1 MGGTGASRGKEGPG
15 LLCRNVKVS
24 GRRTSLRMEP
34 YIWDSL
40 KEICERERL
49 TLNEICTQI
58 DERRGEA
65 NLTASIRVFIVSYYR
80 TAIGNRGFADVVD
93 TAHPHFHDPVK
104 LAEALMRLY
113 YDRGTVRGE
122 GTADEAAR
130 LVGAR

>member
-1 MGGTGASRGKEGPG
+1 MGGTGASRSKEGPG

-80 TAIGNRGFADVVD
+80 TAIGNRGFAEDGQSPLLDKAMDDAVPLD
-93 TAHPHFHDPVK
+93 
-104 LAEALMRLY
+104 
-113 YDRGTVRGE
+113 
-122 GTADEAAR
+122 
-130 LVGAR
+130 